1 VSRLRRWPAAAAA
14 LVLVLLLGFASG
26 VFVDQVYPDQVPS
39 VFLHSSR
46 SQLDSGQLNQA
57 LRIIQADYYNRN
69 LNYANLSHGTV
80 RGLVQALGDPY
91 SSYLDPTGFKNE
103 RAGLQGSH
111 NGQIGIA
118 VSFQNGFPVVESLLP
133 GSPAAKAGLQGGDVI
148 VKVDG
153 KDTMGLTADQT
164 AVLIRGPAGSHVTLT
179 VQRVAGAPPLDVD
192 VQRLDFT
199 SPSVVS
205 LMVNTDILYVR
216 IYQFGTNTQTE
227 LDSQLSKA
235 LPGAR
240 GVILDLRDNP
250 GGLVDAATRA
260 ISEFVSSGEA
270 FEQRDR
276 NGQVERQNVTGTHPA
291 PTIPLIA
298 LVNANSASA
307 SEITAGSLQA
317 RGRAML
323 VGTKTFGKGSVQ
335 LDYPLLDG
343 SDLHITI
350 KHWFLPNG
358 QSVDKVGLTPDYA
371 VSLPNRADMFDVVEP
386 ARGHAGDT
394 QLNRALELMPA
405 S

>member
-1 VSRLRRWPAAAAA
+1 
-14 LVLVLLLGFASG
+14 
-26 VFVDQVYPDQVPS
+26 
-39 VFLHSSR
+39 
-46 SQLDSGQLNQA
+46 
-57 LRIIQADYYNRN
+57 
-69 LNYANLSHGTV
+69 
-80 RGLVQALGDPY
+80 
-91 SSYLDPTGFKNE
+91 
-103 RAGLQGSH
+103 
-111 NGQIGIA
+111 
-118 VSFQNGFPVVESLLP
+118 
-133 GSPAAKAGLQGGDVI
+133 VI

-164 AVLIRGPAGSHVTLT
+164 ANLIRGPSGSHVTIT
-179 VQRVAGAPPLDVD
+179 VQRGTAASTLDVD

-205 LMVNTDILYVR
+205 LMVDTDVLYVR